1 MGDTRVE
8 ILEAAVDILIESGY
22 DALTTE
28 AIADRLEI
36 SHSGVHYHFETKD
49 DLLIALIE
57 EYLTDQLEAKVA
69 FDGPPEKQLPKLL
82 EFRIR
87 GAKTIQ
93 QLEIPPPSIQLLAAT
108 GGSDDALRQALD
120 TLFEAYVAELTATIR
135 DGVESGVFDTEAPE
149 RTAWT
154 LAGLIEGAEVR
165 ASHDGSPAPF
175 VWGIEAYVLPALYV
189 DESPT
194 LNVEV
199 DDG

>member
-1 MGDTRVE
+1 MGETRTK
-8 ILEAAVDILIESGY
+8 ILETAINILIESGY
-22 DALTTE
+22 DTLTTE

-49 DLLIALIE
+49 DLLIAVVE
-57 EYLTDQLEAKVA
+57 EYLTDQLEAKVS
-69 FDGPPEKQLPKLL
+69 FDGPPEKRLLELL

-87 GAKTIQ
+87 GAKRIQ

-108 GGSDDALRQALD
+108 SGSDDALRQALD
-120 TLFEAYVAELTATIR
+120 TLFEAYVTELTATIK
-135 DGVESGVFDTEAPE
+135 DGIESGVFNTEAPE

-194 LNVEV
+194 LDAEV
-199 DDG
+199 DDR